1 MEHGYEDRI
10 FSGCHLWNYH
20 DLLSVLNVGRPHCLG
35 SGSHGRDVSILT
47 CYPFTLVGR
56 QYLCHTPPNIFCLFS
71 MWAVL
76 TVLVLVLMEGMSAF
90 LHAIRLHW

>member
-20 DLLSVLNVGRPHCLG
+20 DLLSVLNVGCPDCLG
-35 SGSHGRDVSILT
+35 SGSHGRHVSILT

-56 QYLCHTPPNIFCLFS
+56 QYLCLTPPNIGSVRLGVKGLPVGVR
-71 MWAVL
+71 MPAV
-76 TVLVLVLMEGMSAF
+76 TVL
-90 LHAIRLHW
+90 